1 MLNQNL
7 EISQLKNMKNRK
19 RKIER
24 KVQLL
29 MYWWTCKIDGD
40 EPVKFEDELAFM
52 LFSDSLFKMM
62 WQMYRIGIKDER
74 KRRKRKQT
82 IKFLKR
88 K

>member
-1 MLNQNL
+1 
-7 EISQLKNMKNRK
+7 
-19 RKIER
+19 
-24 KVQLL
+24 
-29 MYWWTCKIDGD
+29 
-40 EPVKFEDELAFM
+40 
-52 LFSDSLFKMM
+52 MM